1 MTTIP
6 RHLRVTLP
14 PEKRR
19 SKQLDR
25 SVVNERGP
33 SALVLEEQ
41 EPTDA
46 KL

>member
-1 MTTIP
+1 MTTIL

-33 SALVLEEQ
+33 SALVQDRREM
-41 EPTDA
+41 
-46 KL
+46 K